1 MTIRPFILGIAGLEL
16 TDNEQAIFKDNAPAG
31 IILFLRN
38 VDNPDQL
45 RKLND
50 QIHALSN
57 GQTKVYIDQEGGR
70 VQRLAPPYWDRYPI
84 GRNFDHLDGDDFAK
98 AIYAHH
104 RLIGDD
110 LYAMGFDVNCAPCLD
125 LRCSI
130 TADFLQ
136 DRSFGGDVA
145 RLVTVANE
153 AKRGLMDSGVFPV
166 AKHIPGHGRGQVDS
180 HKSLPVVEFDTD
192 PYQAP
197 MPKDAQVFAAISNYP
212 FGMSA
217 HILYPQIDKE
227 LPLTLSSKGFD
238 YIRKNLRFN
247 GIMLSDDLDMK
258 ALNGT
263 QAELA
268 KQCLD
273 AGADLALSC
282 SGEFDHIR
290 QLCESD
296 LQMHADLEARLD
308 KLFGSLN
315 DIKALTKAER
325 TEYKKLL
332 PAI

>member
-1 MTIRPFILGIAGLEL
+1 MTIRPFIFGIAGLEL
-16 TDNEQAIFKDNAPAG
+16 THNERAIFKDNAPAG

-50 QIHALSN
+50 NIHALSD
-57 GQTKVYIDQEGGR
+57 GKTKVYIDQEGGR
-70 VQRLAPPYWDRYPI
+70 VQRLAPPYWDQYPI
-84 GRNFDHLDGDDFAK
+84 GRNFDDLDGEEFTN

-125 LRCSI
+125 LRYAI

-145 RLVTVANE
+145 RLISVAQQ
-153 AKRGLMDSGVFPV
+153 AQKGLIDSGILPV

-180 HKSLPVVEFDTD
+180 HKTLPIVEFDTD
-192 PYQAP
+192 PYAEP
-197 MPKDAQVFAAISNYP
+197 LPKDVQVFAAIPDYP

-227 LPLTLSSKGFD
+227 TPLTLSEKGYD
-238 YIRKNLRFN
+238 YIRKNVGFK

-258 ALNGT
+258 ALNGS
-263 QAELA
+263 QVDLA
-268 KQCLD
+268 RKCLT

-282 SGEFDHIR
+282 SGEFDHIK

-296 LQMHADLEARLD
+296 LQMPKALENRLD
-308 KLFGSLN
+308 QLFRHK
-315 DIKALTKAER
+315 DKVTALSKSER
-325 TEYKKLL
+325 ADFKKLL
-332 PAI
+332 PSI

>member
-1 MTIRPFILGIAGLEL
+1 MTIRPFILGISGLEL
-16 TDNEQAIFKDNAPAG
+16 TNDERAIFKDNAPAG

-45 RKLND
+45 RKLTDN
-50 QIHALSN
+50 IHALSDEK
-57 GQTKVYIDQEGGR
+57 TKIYIDQEGGR

-84 GRNFDHLDGDDFAK
+84 GRNFDHLDEDDFAR

-110 LYAMGFDVNCAPCLD
+110 LYAMGIDVNCAPCLD

-136 DRSFGGDVA
+136 DRSFGGDVT
-145 RLVTVANE
+145 RLGIVAIE
-153 AKRGLMDSGVFPV
+153 AQKGLMDSGVFPV

-180 HKSLPVVEFDTD
+180 HKTLPVVEFDSD
-192 PYQAP
+192 PFADQL
-197 MPKDAQVFAAISNYP
+197 PKDAQVFAAIPDYP
-212 FGMSA
+212 FGMNA
-217 HILYPQIDKE
+217 HILYPQIDSE
-227 LPLTLSSKGFD
+227 NPLTLSAKGFE
-238 YIRKNLRFN
+238 YIRKNVGFK

-263 QAELA
+263 QADLA
-268 KQCLD
+268 KRCLE

-282 SGEFDHIR
+282 SGEFDHIK

-296 LQMHADLEARLD
+296 LQISADLESRLD
-308 KLFGSLN
+308 KLFGSLG
-315 DIKALTKAER
+315 DIQPLSKGER
-325 TEYKKLL
+325 SEFQKLL
-332 PAI
+332 PEI